1 MDIVIAT
8 NNGDMGGGEV
18 MLLNIARALR
28 TLGHKVTVVVPAQP
42 DELLDAARDEGFT
55 TLALPAT
62 DRKTYMAQL
71 RAWRARNR
79 NALLWC
85 NGLVPSLATAGDKN
99 RIIHLHQ
106 LPAGSQKVAY
116 RLAKKGAL
124 AVLVPSNFMASRIK
138 NATVLE
144 NWVTE
149 ASQPLARAVPAS
161 PIRVGFLGRPSLIKG
176 THTLTVALTSLNS
189 AGGYTYQ
196 LVIGGTAKFV
206 DSTSQDQV
214 KQSLKEL
221 GNHVELLGW
230 VTPEELFAQTN
241 VLVVPSEVEES
252 FGLVAAEAMS
262 ARQPLI
268 ISNAG
273 ALPEVLGE
281 DYPWIFRQADS
292 DHLAAVLSSITEQLI
307 TGDEKL
313 EEILSQNYWRW
324 QENYSPDAGKE
335 RIRHLLQDF
344 EG

>member
-1 MDIVIAT
+1 MNIVIAT
-8 NNGDMGGGEV
+8 NNGDIGGGEV
-18 MLLNIARALR
+18 MLLNLVRVIRA
-28 TLGHKVTVVVPAQP
+28 LGHKVTVLGPASP
-42 DELLDAARDEGFT
+42 DELLESARDEGFT
-55 TLALPAT
+55 TLTLPVT
-62 DRKTYMAQL
+62 DRKSYMVQL

-79 NALLWC
+79 KSLLWC
-85 NGLVPSLATAGDKN
+85 NGLVPSLATAGDTN
-99 RIIHLHQ
+99 RIVHLHQ
-106 LPAGSQKVAY
+106 LPTGSQKYAY
-116 RLAKKGAL
+116 WLAKKGAR
-124 AVLVPSNFMASRIK
+124 AILVPSHFVASKIK
-138 NATVLE
+138 NSTVFE

-149 ASQPLARAVPAS
+149 VPQPIAKTLPSS

-176 THTLTVALTSLNS
+176 THTLAAALSSLNS

-206 DSTSQDQV
+206 DGTSQDQV

-230 VTPEELFAQTN
+230 VTPEELFAQTD

-335 RIRHLLQDF
+335 RIRRLLQDF